1 MILEPEVLFAYR
13 DQFAAAMEKDDIKTA
28 LDIAPNLSSGRIA
41 QILSECDNDVV
52 IPFMEQVD
60 EKHAADI
67 LIKLPREMAAE
78 VFHLMNPDISVK
90 LIDRVP
96 VDDAADIIGML
107 DEKVGAELLDKINP
121 ELKEVISDLMHYE
134 QGTVGSV
141 MNTYY
146 IAVREGSTVGETLKA
161 MKDAPTQIQNRAYV
175 YVVDSGGKPLG
186 VVSMKDLIRTD
197 PEKKI
202 TEIATK
208 DVVVVHT
215 HDPAIE
221 SSQLLRNRR
230 YQMLPVTNDENVLVG
245 VLMLDDA
252 IDILSENL
260 AEQFVKVGA
269 ASIEESFYTPPLG
282 SVRKRLPWMAGNIF
296 LNLGAVAV
304 IASYEATIE
313 AVAALAI
320 FLPMITDMGG
330 NVGIQ
335 ALSVSIRS
343 LALGEVRI
351 SQYLKAAQKE
361 IIVGLINGLA
371 LGALFTVIAIL
382 LQGNPV
388 LGLVAGIALGCNVLL
403 AGIVGGTLPFIIKR
417 FVGDPAMMT
426 GPVLTTITDIT
437 GVSIYLGLSTMF
449 LASLM
454 GAA

>member
-1 MILEPEVLFAYR
+1 MVLEPDVLLSYR
-13 DQFAAAMEKDDIKTA
+13 NQLFENLDKGDLEGA

-41 QILSECDNDVV
+41 ELLMECDNEVV
-52 IPFMEQVD
+52 IPFLEQVD

-78 VFHLMNPDISVK
+78 VFQIMDPEISAK
-90 LIDRVP
+90 LIDRIP
-96 VDDAADIIGML
+96 VDDAADIIALL
-107 DEKVGAELLDKINP
+107 DEIEGKELLDKINP
-121 ELKEVISDLMHYE
+121 DIEKVIRDLMRYE
-134 QGTVGSV
+134 EGTVGSV

-146 IAVREGSTVGETLKA
+146 VAVREETTVGETLKA
-161 MKDAPTQIQNRAYV
+161 MKDAPSRIQNRAYV
-175 YVVDSGGKPLG
+175 YVVDKKGRPQSA
-186 VVSMKDLIRTD
+186 VSMKDLLRTD
-197 PEKKI
+197 PEKPI
-202 TEIATK
+202 TGIASK
-208 DVVVVHT
+208 NIVIVHVN
-215 HDPAIE
+215 DPAIDAA
-221 SSQLLRNRR
+221 QLLRNRR
-230 YQMLPVTNDENVLVG
+230 YQMMPVTDDANVLVG
-245 VLMLDDA
+245 VLLLDDA

-260 AEQFVKVGA
+260 ADQFVQMGA
-269 ASIEESFYTPPLG
+269 ASIDESFYTTPVN
-282 SVRKRLPWMAGNIF
+282 SVKKRLPWMAGNIF

-351 SQYLKAAQKE
+351 SQYFKAAQKE

-371 LGALFTVIAIL
+371 LGSLFTVIAIL

-388 LGLVAGIALGCNVLL
+388 LGMVAGIALGCNVLL
-403 AGIVGGTLPFIIKR
+403 AGIIGGTLPFMIKR
-417 FVGDPAMMT
+417 FGGDPALMT

-437 GVSIYLGLSTMF
+437 GVSIYLGLSSLF
-449 LASLM
+449 LASLIS
-454 GAA
+454 G

>member
-13 DQFAAAMEKDDIKTA
+13 DKFIEAMDKDDVETA

-41 QILSECDNDVV
+41 QILSECDNDIV
-52 IPFMEQVD
+52 IPFLEQVD

-78 VFHLMNPDISVK
+78 VFHLMDPEISIK
-90 LIDRVP
+90 LINQVP
-96 VDDAADIIGML
+96 VDDAADIIGLL
-107 DEKVGAELLDKINP
+107 DEDEGSALLDRINP
-121 ELKEVISDLMHYE
+121 DLKAIISDLMHYE

-175 YVVDSGGKPLG
+175 YVVDKKGRPQGA
-186 VVSMKDLIRTD
+186 VSMKDLIRSDTKRPITD
-197 PEKKI
+197 
-202 TEIATK
+202 IAST
-208 DVVVVHT
+208 DIVVVHAN
-215 HDPAIE
+215 DPAIE
-221 SSQLLRNRR
+221 ASQLLRNRR
-230 YQMLPVTNDENVLVG
+230 YQMLPVTNDEDVIIG
-245 VLMLDDA
+245 VLLLDDA

-260 AEQFVKVGA
+260 AEQFVRVGA
-269 ASIEESFYTPPLG
+269 ASIDESFYTPPLS
-282 SVRKRLPWMAGNIF
+282 SVKKRLPWMAGNIF

-351 SQYLKAAQKE
+351 TEYLKAAKKE

-371 LGALFTVIAIL
+371 LGALFTVIAIIF
-382 LQGNPV
+382 QGNPA
-388 LGLVAGIALGCNVLL
+388 LGMIAGLALGCNVLL

-417 FVGDPAMMT
+417 FGGDPAMMT

-437 GVSIYLGLSTMF
+437 GVSIYLGLSTLF
-449 LASLM
+449 LASLI

>member
-1 MILEPEVLFAYR
+1 MILEPDVLLAYR
-13 DQFAAAMEKDDIKTA
+13 KQFVENLEEGDVESAV
-28 LDIAPNLSSGRIA
+28 DIAPNLSSGRIA
-41 QILSECDNDVV
+41 ELLTECENDIV
-52 IPFMEQVD
+52 IPFLEQVD

-78 VFHLMNPDISVK
+78 VFRFMNPEISAK
-90 LIDRVP
+90 LITRLP
-96 VDDAADIIGML
+96 VDDAADIVALL
-107 DEKVGAELLDKINP
+107 DEMEGMELLEKVNP
-121 ELKEVISDLMHYE
+121 EVERIIRDLMHYE
-134 QGTVGSV
+134 EGTVGSV

-146 IAVREGSTVGETLKA
+146 VAVREGKTVGETLKA
-161 MKDAPTQIQNRAYV
+161 MKDAPNRIQNRAYV
-175 YVVDSGGKPLG
+175 YVVDNKGRPNSA
-186 VVSMKDLIRTD
+186 VSMKDLLRTD
-197 PEKKI
+197 PGKPI
-202 TEIATK
+202 TEIASK
-208 DVVVVHT
+208 DIVVVHVN
-215 HDPAIE
+215 DPAIDAA
-221 SSQLLRNRR
+221 QLLRNRR
-230 YQMLPVTNDENVLVG
+230 YQMMPVTNDENVLVG
-245 VLMLDDA
+245 VLLLDDA

-260 AEQFVKVGA
+260 ADQFVQMGA
-269 ASIEESFYTPPLG
+269 ASVDESFYTTPVN
-282 SVRKRLPWMAGNIF
+282 SVKKRLPWMAGNIF

-371 LGALFTVIAIL
+371 LGSLFTVIAIL

-388 LGLVAGIALGCNVLL
+388 LGMVAGIALGCNVLL

-417 FVGDPAMMT
+417 FGGDPALMT

-449 LASLM
+449 LASLIA
-454 GAA
+454 G